1 MSIITAFVFPGQ
13 GSQSVGM
20 LAEIAKQYAVVE
32 ATFKEASDVLG
43 YDLWQ
48 LVQEGPKAQLD
59 QTDKT
64 QPAILTASV
73 ALWRLWQQ
81 QTDILPSYVAGH
93 SLGEYS
99 ALVAAESLTFVEAVK
114 LVELRGKLM
123 QKAVPAGQGAMAAIL
138 GLTDEDVKGICEQAA
153 QEQVVSAVNFN
164 APEQVVIAGNIEA
177 VDRAISLCKANGAK
191 KALLLPVS
199 VPSHCELMRPA
210 AEEFAEALTAASW
223 KNPNIAIVQNV
234 TADVSRDLQT
244 LKENLLAQL
253 YKPVRWVESMEI
265 LVKLGVTALVEC
277 GPGKVLCGL
286 NKRCVKEVKTFTLEN
301 LESFNSTLAA
311 LQS

>member
-20 LAEIAKQYAVVE
+20 LAEIAKQYRVIE
-32 ATFKEASDVLG
+32 ATFKEASDILG
-43 YDLWQ
+43 YDLWK
-48 LVQEGPKAQLD
+48 LAQEGPKEQLD

-73 ALWRLWQQ
+73 ALWRLWRQ

-114 LVELRGKLM
+114 LVELRGQLM
-123 QKAVPAGQGAMAAIL
+123 QKAVPVGQGAMAAIL
-138 GLTDEDVKGICEQAA
+138 GLTDEDVKSVCNEAA
-153 QEQVVSAVNFN
+153 QGQVVSAVNFN
-164 APEQVVIAGNIEA
+164 APGQVVIAGNTEA
-177 VDRAISLCKANGAK
+177 VHRAIDLCKAKGAK
-191 KALLLPVS
+191 RALPLPVS

-210 AEEFAEALTAASW
+210 AEEFATALTTASW

-253 YKPVRWVESMEI
+253 YKPVRWVESMQI
-265 LVKLGVTALVEC
+265 LAKLGVTALVEC

-286 NKRCVKEVKTFTLEN
+286 NKRCIKEVETFTLDSS
-301 LESFNSTLAA
+301 ESFNNTLNV
-311 LQS
+311 LQ